1 MMNKSEVIR
10 EVELFEFLTD
20 DIVAG
25 LADAAK
31 EMSFSKGE
39 LVFHEEERAENVYIL
54 VEGKISMGVSLT
66 SKPAKITV
74 SVLDTPYLLCG
85 WSAIVKP
92 YRFTAYG
99 LCEEDTKVLAIPGDT
114 ILDMLEQNPGVA
126 YTVMKLLTELIS
138 GRLRST
144 RMVTLRTM

>member
-1 MMNKSEVIR
+1 MNKSEIIR

-20 DIVAG
+20 DI
-25 LADAAK
+25 ADAMAAAAK
-31 EMSFSKGE
+31 ELKFSKGE
-39 LVFHEEERAENVYIL
+39 MIFHEEESAEYVYIL

-66 SKPAKITV
+66 SSPTKVTV
-74 SVLDTPYLLCG
+74 SVLDTPFTLCG

-99 LCEEDTKVLAIPGDT
+99 LCEEETKVLAIPGDT
-114 ILDMLEQNPGVA
+114 ILDLLEQNPPIA
-126 YTVMKLLTELIS
+126 YTVMKRLTELVS